1 MERRTGLRSYQV
13 VVGNIGTVYD
23 GHSRELAED
32 SFKDY
37 RELSRSGYGRAAGEM
52 VTLFED
58 GDAIRIHDG
67 DSMDR

>member
-1 MERRTGLRSYQV
+1 MERRTRLRGYQV

-23 GHSRELAED
+23 GLSREMAEN

-58 GDAIRIHDG
+58 GDAIRIYDG
-67 DSMDR
+67 NGSEQ